1 MGTEVRTD
9 YHDNVRR
16 DVFPLITKHG
26 GVLLDVG
33 GGVGGTARAIR
44 QAGMC
49 DRVGVID
56 LVAPPVE
63 LGAIDFSYA
72 GSLEDAS
79 FLDRVI
85 NEQGPFDT
93 ILCLDVLEHL
103 IDPWATVAKL
113 HRSMKV
119 GGTIVTSLPNVR
131 HLSVLAPLLLK
142 GSWKLADEGI
152 LDRTHL
158 RFFVKQSAI
167 ELMTSS
173 GLKLEIVKALLPK
186 NTRAGRVNR
195 FTAGLFEDFL
205 TVQYAIRVRR
215 TD

>member
-1 MGTEVRTD
+1 MKTEVRTD

-16 DVFPLITKHG
+16 DVFSLITKDG
-26 GVLLDVG
+26 GVVLDVG
-33 GGVGGTARAIR
+33 GGVGATARAIR
-44 QAGMC
+44 LEGLC

-56 LVAPPVE
+56 LVAPPIE

-72 GSLEDAS
+72 GSLEDPS
-79 FLDRVI
+79 FLDRVVS
-85 NEQGPFDT
+85 EQGPFDT

-103 IDPWATVAKL
+103 IDPWATVARL
-113 HRSMKV
+113 HRSIKK
-119 GGTIVTSLPNVR
+119 GGTMVASIPNVR
-131 HLSVLAPLLLK
+131 HLSVVGPLLLK
-142 GSWKLADEGI
+142 GSWKLDDEGI

-158 RFFVKQSAI
+158 RFFVKQSAV
-167 ELMTSS
+167 ELLTSS
-173 GLKLEIVKALLPK
+173 GLKLEIVQALLPD
-186 NTRAGRVNR
+186 NTRAGRLNR